1 MTGSGV
7 AGSGV
12 GPSGGA
18 NRRLGVLISGRG
30 SNLQA
35 IIDAIAAGRL
45 AAEIAVVISNRPDAP
60 GLERARRAG
69 IETAVLDH
77 TGYGSREAYDRDLAA
92 ALRRYDVALVCLA
105 GFMRLLGPAF
115 VSAFRDRILNVHPS
129 LLPAFPGLRGQEQAW
144 CHGVRIAGATVHIVT
159 AELDAGPIVR
169 QAAVPV
175 HDDDT
180 PETLSARILIEEHR
194 IYPEAI
200 GAVLAGGWRVEGRR
214 FVRGGGSRAGGG
226 R

>member
-1 MTGSGV
+1 MTGSGG

-12 GPSGGA
+12 GPGGGA
-18 NRRLGVLISGRG
+18 DRRLGVLISGRG

-35 IIDAIAAGRL
+35 IVDAIAAGRL
-45 AAEIAVVISNRPDAP
+45 AAEVAVVVSNRPDAP

-77 TGYGSREAYDRDLAA
+77 TGYGSREAYDRDLEA

-115 VSAFRDRILNVHPS
+115 VSAFPGRILNVHPS
-129 LLPAFPGLRGQEQAW
+129 LLPAFRGLRGQEQAW
-144 CHGVRIAGATVHIVT
+144 RHGVKVAGATVHIVT

-180 PETLSARILIEEHR
+180 PETLAARILVEEHR

-200 GAVLAGGWRVEGRR
+200 GAVLDGGWRIDGRR
-214 FVRGGGSRAGGG
+214 FVRAAAAG
-226 R
+226 